1 MSPHVAA
8 ATAFDLATDPVLKI
22 LDRDQAR
29 KIIDFHGDDDLQQR
43 IEELA
48 EMANEGELT
57 ELERAEYEGY
67 AQANKFIAVLQAK
80 ARRLLAS

>member
-1 MSPHVAA
+1 MTSLIDAA
-8 ATAFDLATDPVLKI
+8 AFDRATEPVLRI
-22 LDRDQAR
+22 LSRDQAIQ
-29 KIIDFHGDDDLQQR
+29 IIDFHGDEDLQRR

-48 EMANEGELT
+48 EKANEGELT
-57 ELERAEYEGY
+57 DDERAEYQGY